1 MTQPDDRRGER
12 RRPAGARGVVIA
24 PGLEMA
30 CLIVDASGGG
40 MRIRL
45 DRALA
50 LPASVLLIDIAGG
63 VVHDAEV
70 AWRKGAEAG
79 LKLRARSGL
88 RGLTPSRL
96 GGARDAWLRAGGR

>member
-1 MTQPDDRRGER
+1 MTPPDDRRSEL
-12 RRPAGARGVVIA
+12 RRPASGRGVVIA

-96 GGARDAWLRAGGR
+96 AGARDAWLRAGGR